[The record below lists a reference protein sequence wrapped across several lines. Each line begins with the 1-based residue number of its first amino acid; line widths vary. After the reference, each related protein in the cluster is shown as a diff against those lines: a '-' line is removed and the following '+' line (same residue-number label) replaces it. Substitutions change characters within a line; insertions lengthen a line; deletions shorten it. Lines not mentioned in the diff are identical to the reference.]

1 MLTQKQI
8 DFYHEFGYIGVDNVL
23 NTDEVSE
30 LRRVTDEFVD
40 KSRAVTQHTDVFDLE
55 PGHTAENPRLRR
67 LKDPIKQHPYYDQ
80 TLRHPKILDIV
91 SQLIGPD
98 LRSNGNK
105 LNLKYSEFG
114 SPVEWHQD
122 WAFYPHTNDDLL
134 AVGIAIDP
142 MTMENGCLLVIPG
155 SHKGPAVDHHSKSRG
170 IFVGAVTDEDF
181 NAAGAVPILLDA
193 GGISIH
199 HVRTLHGSAPNTS
212 PNPRRLLLYQYCAID
227 AWPLMGFGS
236 WDAFNSTIVR
246 GEPTRVARVTNVPV
260 RMPVPAGEK
269 GGSIYETQT
278 MMEKRM
284 YSVPAAEKAP
294 VVEKVLA
301 R

>member
-8 DFYHEFGYIGVDNVL
+8 DFYHEFGYIGVENVL
-23 NTDEVSE
+23 SAAEIGE
-30 LRRVTDEFVD
+30 LRRVTDEFVE

-55 PGHTAENPRLRR
+55 PGHTAETPRLRR
-67 LKDPIKQHPYYDQ
+67 LKDPIKQHPLYDQ

-91 SQLIGPD
+91 SQLIGPG

-105 LNLKYSEFG
+105 LNMKYAEFG

-134 AVGIAIDP
+134 AVGVAMDP

-155 SHKGPAVDHHSKSRG
+155 SHKGPVVDHHSKSRG
-170 IFVGAVTDEDF
+170 VFVGAVTDEDF
-181 NAAGAVPILLDA
+181 TAAGAVPILLEA

-236 WDAFNSTIVR
+236 WDAFNATIVR

-284 YSVPAAEKAP
+284 YNVPA
-294 VVEKVLA
+294 EKVLA